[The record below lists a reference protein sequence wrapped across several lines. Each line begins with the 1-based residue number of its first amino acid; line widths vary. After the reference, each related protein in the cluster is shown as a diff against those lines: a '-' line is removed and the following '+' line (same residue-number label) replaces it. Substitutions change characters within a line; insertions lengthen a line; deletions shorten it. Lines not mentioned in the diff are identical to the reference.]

1 MKYSPLHPHQRRPR
15 RLPLPLP
22 IAKKSRATVQFAS
35 RNLNR
40 KQRILSGAEL
50 HAEIICTKTASSNGR
65 RAKPGK
71 RFDACIGKTVLD
83 AAERTNQLM
92 LSQPYAMAAR
102 G

>member
-1 MKYSPLHPHQRRPR
+1 MTYSPLHPHQRRPR

-35 RNLNR
+35 RNLSR

-50 HAEIICTKTASSNGR
+50 RAEIICTKIASSSGQ

-83 AAERTNQLM
+83 VAERTDQLM